1 MIPEDGMVKTSPLI
15 DYVQTL
21 TFHDRE
27 MLLHILEVAEK
38 AIIMDCT
45 EKSLF
50 KGLTLA
56 LWKSIKVEEMK

>member
-1 MIPEDGMVKTSPLI
+1 MSDPLTE
-15 DYVQTL
+15 YTNTL
-21 TFHDRE
+21 CYHDRE

-45 EKSLF
+45 EKALF
-50 KGLTLA
+50 KGLALA